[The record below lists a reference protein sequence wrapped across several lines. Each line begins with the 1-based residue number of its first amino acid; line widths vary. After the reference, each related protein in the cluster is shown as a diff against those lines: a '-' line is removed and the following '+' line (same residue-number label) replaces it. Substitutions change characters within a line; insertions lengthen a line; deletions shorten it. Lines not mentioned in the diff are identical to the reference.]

1 MQLTQI
7 QPVDILQQYFGY
19 DEFRNQQ
26 EEIIQHVLQ
35 QRDAL
40 VLMPTGGGKSLCYQI
55 PALLLPGL
63 TIVISPLIALMKD
76 QVDALKLNGIAA
88 AFVNSSM
95 STAERTHV
103 YDQLNRKELKM
114 LYLAPEK
121 LLGDDLKFIDY
132 LQQQEVKLI
141 AVDEAH
147 CISHWGHD
155 FRAEYLRLGEIRAAF
170 PNVPVMALTA
180 TADDLTRNDIINKL
194 KLKNARTF
202 ISSFN
207 RPNITY
213 LVQPKRN
220 STDQLLAF
228 LAKHREESGIVYCLS
243 RKGTEKVAETLN
255 EEGFPAKVYHA
266 GLSAE
271 ERARHQELFQKDEVK
286 IIVATIAFGMGIDK
300 SNVRFVI
307 HMDLPKN
314 IESYYQETGR
324 AGRDGLPSKALLFFS
339 RGDAIKL
346 KGFIDH
352 EDAEQQ
358 RIMLKKLDQM
368 VDFGSM
374 HSCRR
379 QHLLRYFSEEAPD
392 QCGNCDI
399 CLGEYERFD
408 ATLEAQ
414 QALSAVARLQERFGI
429 GYVVDFLRGSKAEKI
444 KEAHKSLKTYGIG
457 KGKSKEEWT
466 NIIRELVRQGYA
478 DLEGEYTVL
487 RLNAKSWQVLQGGE
501 KVMLSTLVRH
511 EEVEQDLPQLLTYE
525 AGLMLELKG
534 LRKQMATE
542 LNVPAYSVLSDA
554 SLQELATYLPFDE
567 EELIRISGF
576 GSYKVEQY
584 GHAFLKI
591 IRDYCDVH
599 QLESRMADKS
609 GRTKKA
615 ASAKSKAKTP
625 SGKLGDSYYETL
637 RLFKSDKN
645 SMEIAEARN
654 LAVSTIEGHLGMLLM
669 KKEIQLDELVPK
681 SRQEV
686 IRAAIAGKTDLALGQ
701 LKATLGDGYG
711 WGELR
716 WVLAAEQTR
725 KSGSKLL

>member
-1 MQLTQI
+1 MQLTQV

-19 DEFRNQQ
+19 DSFRNQQ
-26 EEIIQHVLQ
+26 EEIIQHVLE

-63 TIVISPLIALMKD
+63 TLVISPLIALMKD
-76 QVDALKLNGIAA
+76 QVDALKLNGVAA

-95 STAERTHV
+95 STAERSQV
-103 YDQLNRKELKM
+103 YDLLNRKELKM

-121 LLGDDLKFIDY
+121 LLSDDLKFIDY
-132 LQQQEVKLI
+132 LKQQEVSLI

-155 FRAEYLRLGEIRAAF
+155 FRAEYLRLGELRAAF
-170 PNVPVMALTA
+170 PDVPVLALTA

-194 KLKNARTF
+194 KLKEARTF

-207 RPNITY
+207 RPNISY
-213 LVQPKRN
+213 LVLPKRN

-228 LAKHREESGIVYCLS
+228 LVKHRDDSGIVYCLS
-243 RKGTEKVAETLN
+243 RKGTERIAETLN
-255 EEGFPAKVYHA
+255 AEGFPAKVYHA
-266 GLSAE
+266 GLTAE
-271 ERARHQELFQKDEVK
+271 ERARHQEMFQKDEVK

-324 AGRDGLPSKALLFFS
+324 AGRDGLASKALLFFS

-379 QHLLRYFSEEAPD
+379 QHLLRYFGEEAPD

-408 ATLEAQ
+408 ATTEAQ
-414 QALSAVARLQERFGI
+414 QALSAIARLQQRFGI
-429 GYVVDFLRGSKAEKI
+429 GYVVDFLRGSKSEKI
-444 KEAHKSLKTYGIG
+444 KEDHKTLQTYGIG

-466 NIIRELVRQGYA
+466 NIIRELVRLGFA
-478 DLEGEYTVL
+478 ELEGEYTVL
-487 RLNAKSWQVLQGGE
+487 KLNDKSWQVLQAGE
-501 KVMLSTLVRH
+501 KVMLSTLVRQE
-511 EEVEQDLPQLLTYE
+511 EEVLEMPEMLTYE
-525 AGLMLELKG
+525 AGLLLELKE
-534 LRKQMATE
+534 LRKTMAVE
-542 LNVPAYSVLSDA
+542 LNVPAYNVLSDA

-567 EELIRISGF
+567 DELLRISGF

-584 GHAFLKI
+584 GHGFLKI
-591 IRDYCDVH
+591 IRDYCQTH
-599 QLESRMADKS
+599 QLSSRIADKS
-609 GRTKKA
+609 GRSKKA
-615 ASAKSKAKTP
+615 STTKSKTP

-637 RLFKSDKN
+637 RQFKSGKN
-645 SMEIAEARN
+645 VMEIAEARG
-654 LAVSTIEGHLGMLLM
+654 LAMSTIEGHLGMLLL

-686 IRAAIAGKTDLALGQ
+686 ILTAVEGKTELALGQ
-701 LKATLGDGYG
+701 LKAKLGDAYG

-716 WVLAAEQTR
+716 WVLSAVQAG
-725 KSGSKLL
+725 K

>member
-1 MQLTQI
+1 MQLTQAR
-7 QPVDILQQYFGY
+7 PVDILQQYFGY
-19 DEFRNQQ
+19 DNFRNEQ
-26 EEIIQHVLQ
+26 EEIIQHVLNHG
-35 QRDAL
+35 DAL

-55 PALLLPGL
+55 PAMLLPGL

-88 AFVNSSM
+88 AFVNSGMTTS
-95 STAERTHV
+95 ERSQV

-121 LLGDDLKFIDY
+121 LLSDDLKFIDY
-132 LQQQEVKLI
+132 LKQQEVSFI

-155 FRAEYLRLGEIRAAF
+155 FRAEYLRLGELRVAF
-170 PNVPVMALTA
+170 PKVPVLALTA
-180 TADDLTRNDIINKL
+180 TADELTRNDIREKL

-213 LVQPKRN
+213 LVQPKRSS
-220 STDQLLAF
+220 STQLLEF
-228 LAKHREESGIVYCLS
+228 LAKHPDDSGIVYCLS

-255 EEGFPAKVYHA
+255 EVGYPAKVYHA
-266 GLSAE
+266 GLTSE
-271 ERARHQELFQKDEVK
+271 ERARHQEMFQKDEVK

-324 AGRDGLPSKALLFFS
+324 AGRDGLPSTALLFFS

-379 QHLLRYFSEEAPD
+379 QHLLRYFSEDASD
-392 QCGNCDI
+392 HCGNCDI

-414 QALSAVARLQERFGI
+414 QALSAIARVQERFGI
-429 GYVVDFLRGSKAEKI
+429 GYVVDFLRGSKSEKI
-444 KEAHKSLKTYGIG
+444 KEAHKMLKTYGIG

-478 DLEGEYTVL
+478 ELEGEYSVL
-487 RLNAKSWQVLQGGE
+487 KLNSKSWQVLQGGE
-501 KVMLSTLVRH
+501 KVMLSTLVKQ
-511 EEVEQDLPQLLTYE
+511 EEIEPALPEMLTYE
-525 AGLMLELKG
+525 AGLLLELKA
-534 LRKQMATE
+534 LRTQLATE
-542 LNVPAYSVLSDA
+542 LNVPAYTVLSDA

-567 EELIRISGF
+567 DDLFRISGF
-576 GSYKVEQY
+576 GQYKVEQY
-584 GHAFLKI
+584 GQGFLKI
-591 IRDYCDVH
+591 IRAYCQEH
-599 QLESRMADKS
+599 QLSSRMADKS
-609 GRTKKA
+609 GRSKKA
-615 ASAKSKAKTP
+615 NSKAKANST
-625 SGKLGDSYYETL
+625 SGKLGDSYFETL
-637 RLFKSDKN
+637 RLFKTGKN
-645 SMEIAEARN
+645 VMEIAEARG
-654 LAVSTIEGHLGMLLM
+654 LALSTIEGHLGMLLL
-669 KKEIQLDELVPK
+669 KRQLDIDELVPK
-681 SRQEV
+681 ARQEV
-686 IRAAIAGKTDLALGQ
+686 IMAAIEGKSELALGQ
-701 LKATLGDGYG
+701 LKAKLGDGYG

-716 WVLAAEQTR
+716 WVLSAVQAR
-725 KSGSKLL
+725 K

>member
-1 MQLTQI
+1 MQLTQA
-7 QPVDILQQYFGY
+7 QPIDILQQYFGY
-19 DEFRNQQ
+19 DNFRNQQ
-26 EEIIQHVLQ
+26 EEIINHVLQ
-35 QRDAL
+35 QHDTL

-76 QVDALKLNGIAA
+76 QVDALQLNGISA

-95 STAERTHV
+95 TAAERTRV
-103 YDQLNRKELKM
+103 YDLLNRKELKM
-114 LYLAPEK
+114 LYLAPER

-132 LQQQEVKLI
+132 LQQQDVRLI

-155 FRAEYLRLGEIRAAF
+155 FRAEYLRLGELRAAF
-170 PNVPVMALTA
+170 PTVPVLALTA
-180 TADDLTRNDIINKL
+180 TADDLTRNDIIDKL

-213 LVQPKRN
+213 LVQPKRS
-220 STDQLLAF
+220 STEQLLDF
-228 LAKHREESGIVYCLS
+228 LSKHRDDSGIVYCLS
-243 RKGTEKVAETLN
+243 RKGTERVAETLN

-266 GLSAE
+266 GLSSE
-271 ERARHQELFQKDEVK
+271 ERAKHQEMFQKDEVK

-352 EDAEQQ
+352 EDADQQ

-374 HSCRR
+374 HNCRR

-392 QCGNCDI
+392 HCGNCDI

-414 QALSAVARLQERFGI
+414 QALSAIARVQERFGI
-429 GYVVDFLRGSKAEKI
+429 GYVVDFLRGSKSEKI
-444 KEAHKSLKTYGIG
+444 KDAHKSLKTYGIG

-487 RLNAKSWQVLQGGE
+487 KLNTKSWQVLQGGE
-501 KVMLSTLVRH
+501 KVMLSTLVRQ
-511 EEVEQDLPQLLTYE
+511 EEVEADMPEMLTYE
-525 AGLMLELKG
+525 AGLLLELKA
-534 LRKQMATE
+534 LRTKMAAE

-567 EELIRISGF
+567 DELMRISGF

-584 GHAFLKI
+584 GHGFLKI
-591 IRDYCDVH
+591 IRDYCQVH
-599 QLESRMADKS
+599 QLSSRIADKS
-609 GRTKKA
+609 GRVKKT
-615 ASAKSKAKTP
+615 SSKSKSKTP
-625 SGKLGDSYYETL
+625 SGKLGESYQETL
-637 RLFKSDKN
+637 RQFKSGKN
-645 SMEIAEARN
+645 VMEIAEARG
-654 LAVSTIEGHLGMLLM
+654 LALSTVEGHLGMLLL
-669 KKEIQLDELVPK
+669 KAQLHIDELVPK

-686 IRAAIAGKTDLALGQ
+686 IMAAIEGKSELALGQ
-701 LKATLGDGYG
+701 LKAKLGDAYG

-716 WVLAAEQTR
+716 WVLSAVQAR
-725 KSGSKLL
+725 K

>member
-1 MQLTQI
+1 MQLTQT

-19 DEFRNQQ
+19 ENFRNQQ
-26 EEIIQHVLQ
+26 EEIIQHVMD
-35 QRDAL
+35 RGDAL

-95 STAERTHV
+95 NTAERSQV

-121 LLGDDLKFIDY
+121 LLSDDLKFIEY
-132 LQQQEVKLI
+132 LKQQEVSFI

-155 FRAEYLRLGEIRAAF
+155 FRAEYLRLGELRAAF
-170 PNVPVMALTA
+170 PKVPVLALTA
-180 TADDLTRNDIINKL
+180 TADELTRNDIREKL

-213 LVQPKRN
+213 LVQPKRS
-220 STDQLLAF
+220 STAQLLDF
-228 LAKHREESGIVYCLS
+228 LAKHPDDSGIVYCLS
-243 RKGTEKVAETLN
+243 RKGTERVAETLN
-255 EEGFPAKVYHA
+255 SEGYPAKVYHA
-266 GLSAE
+266 GLTSE
-271 ERARHQELFQKDEVK
+271 ERARHQEMFQKDEVK

-324 AGRDGLPSKALLFFS
+324 AGRDGLPSTALLFFS
-339 RGDAIKL
+339 RGDVIKL

-379 QHLLRYFSEEAPD
+379 QHLLRYFSEDAPD
-392 QCGNCDI
+392 HCGNCDI

-414 QALSAVARLQERFGI
+414 QALSAIARVQERFGI
-429 GYVVDFLRGSKAEKI
+429 GYVVDFLRGSKSEKI

-466 NIIRELVRQGYA
+466 NIIRELVRLGFA
-478 DLEGEYTVL
+478 DLEGEYSVL
-487 RLNAKSWQVLQGGE
+487 KLNSKSWQVLQGGE
-501 KVMLSTLVRH
+501 KVMLSTLVKQ
-511 EEVEQDLPQLLTYE
+511 EEIEPALPEMLTYE
-525 AGLMLELKG
+525 AGLLLELKA
-534 LRKQMATE
+534 LRTQLATE
-542 LNVPAYSVLSDA
+542 LNVPAYTVLSDA
-554 SLQELATYLPFDE
+554 SLQELATYLPLDE
-567 EELIRISGF
+567 DDLFRISGF
-576 GSYKVEQY
+576 GQYKVEQY
-584 GHAFLKI
+584 GHGFLKI
-591 IRDYCDVH
+591 IRAYCQEH
-599 QLESRMADKS
+599 QLNSRMADKS
-609 GRTKKA
+609 GRSKK
-615 ASAKSKAKTP
+615 STTAKSKSTAAN
-625 SGKLGDSYYETL
+625 GKLGDSYFETL
-637 RLFKSDKN
+637 RLFKSGKN
-645 SMEIAEARN
+645 VMEIAEARG
-654 LAVSTIEGHLGMLLM
+654 LALSTIEGHLGMLLL
-669 KKEIQLDELVPK
+669 KRQLDIDELVPK
-681 SRQEV
+681 ARQEV
-686 IRAAIAGKTDLALGQ
+686 ILAAIEGKSELALGQ
-701 LKATLGDGYG
+701 LKAKLGDGYG

-716 WVLAAEQTR
+716 WVLSAVQAR
-725 KSGSKLL
+725 K